1 MVLGV
6 AVTLAI
12 FTLPRQFV
20 VWFPALFVV
29 VGLHEF
35 GTMAKVKSKGW
46 KFVYVAFGSLLGA
59 VGLAMEFFNMAETLL
74 MASVVFWLLAI
85 TTVILFPTS
94 RVFLERTGVVIFV
107 GLAIMLGG
115 WLGFVVILEQE
126 QGVWLLF
133 WILSVTAM
141 ADIGG
146 YFFGRRFGHHKLLPR
161 VSPGKTWEGVLG
173 GYSLTLLGGYGLAIM
188 TPVGERLGNG
198 FGCLIVIS
206 LLFVLSIFGDLFES
220 ALKRSADVK
229 DSGSTLPGHGGLLDR
244 IDSAVICLPL
254 FAVILVSYLV

>member
-1 MVLGV
+1 M
-6 AVTLAI
+6 
-12 FTLPRQFV
+12 
-20 VWFPALFVV
+20 
-29 VGLHEF
+29 
-35 GTMAKVKSKGW
+35 
-46 KFVYVAFGSLLGA
+46 
-59 VGLAMEFFNMAETLL
+59 
-74 MASVVFWLLAI
+74 
-85 TTVILFPTS
+85 
-94 RVFLERTGVVIFV
+94 
-107 GLAIMLGG
+107 
-115 WLGFVVILEQE
+115 EQE
-126 QGVWLLF
+126 QGAWLLF
-133 WILSVTAM
+133 WILSVSAM

-146 YFFGRRFGHHKLLPR
+146 YIFGRRFGHHKLLPR